1 MPLTDPRHA
10 AFWAVFRSSLP
21 GDSTVPEQPSGVFSF
36 DDNERGA
43 AECALAVLEDR
54 KTATSALA
62 LPFDRGEDRFP
73 EPGDHEIVTLFD
85 GTPYAV
91 IRIERWDRI
100 RFGDVDEAF
109 AVAEGDGT
117 LDAWRATHTRYY
129 GPICR
134 ALGAPLNDDTELLR
148 IFFQRVYPV

>member
-1 MPLTDPRHA
+1 MHLTDPRHA
-10 AFWAVFRSSLP
+10 EFWAGFRASLP
-21 GDSTVPEQPSGVFSF
+21 GDSDVPFEPSGVFSF

-73 EPGDHEIVTLFD
+73 EPGDHEIVTLYD

-91 IRIERWDRI
+91 IRMTHWDRV
-100 RFGDVDEAF
+100 RFGEVDEAF
-109 AVAEGDGT
+109 AIAEGDGS
-117 LDAWRATHTRYY
+117 LAAWTATHTRYY
-129 GPICR
+129 GAICYE
-134 ALGAPLNDDTELLR
+134 LGEPLNAKTELLR
-148 IFFQRVYPV
+148 IFFKRVYPV

>member
-1 MPLTDPRHA
+1 MPLTDPRHGE
-10 AFWAVFRSSLP
+10 FWAELRAAQP
-21 GDSTVPEQPSGVFSF
+21 GDSEIQSEPAGVFSF

-43 AECALAVLEDR
+43 AECALAVLEGR

-62 LPFDRGEDRFP
+62 LPFDRGDDRFP
-73 EPGDHEIVTLFD
+73 QPGDHEIVTLFD

-91 IRIERWDRI
+91 IRMTRWDRV

-109 AVAEGDGT
+109 AIAEGDGSLASWIT
-117 LDAWRATHTRYY
+117 THPRYY

-134 ALGAPLNDDTELLR
+134 GLGKPLNDDTELLR
-148 IFFQRVYPV
+148 IFFDRVYPA